1 MYNLLFSFENLAS
14 EKILLIALIT
24 LLVVTAIICIACT
37 VIITSKIKALA
48 NKPTEVVA
56 VQPVAQ
62 PLPEVKEETESA
74 EKVDDAVT
82 FSSEKGQTLDE
93 KYQALEWY
101 EGDEFEINTKIYVIV
116 DFTLIN
122 YGAEDD
128 FVEFKIQI
136 PYAKY
141 YSTHEYEKGVVAPK
155 EEYKDLMNDD
165 GSVEPMV
172 ELSDMVFNVKAG
184 QIPFHYTY
192 CFSIGLIGSLVAGA
206 TKILSPLNT
215 MMMNSTNRNEAV
227 LYPFCICVGCS
238 SVI

>member
-1 MYNLLFSFENLAS
+1 MK
-14 EKILLIALIT
+14 KILNLF
-24 LLVVTAIICIACT
+24 LVVLLLMTTFAFTGCNEEEPTPPEQTPIVGDIKFAKT
-37 VIITSKIKALA
+37 V
-48 NKPTEVVA
+48 
-56 VQPVAQ
+56 
-62 PLPEVKEETESA
+62 
-74 EKVDDAVT
+74 
-82 FSSEKGQTLDE
+82 DE
-93 KYQALEWY
+93 KYQAIEWY

-165 GSVEPMV
+165 GSIEPMV

-192 CFSIGLIGSLVAGA
+192 CFSIEANQVCEDVQFKAVFISDAG
-206 TKILSPLNT
+206 IVID
-215 MMMNSTNRNEAV
+215 RNKTFSKTYSFV
-227 LYPFCICVGCS
+227 QNVGGEE
-238 SVI
+238 